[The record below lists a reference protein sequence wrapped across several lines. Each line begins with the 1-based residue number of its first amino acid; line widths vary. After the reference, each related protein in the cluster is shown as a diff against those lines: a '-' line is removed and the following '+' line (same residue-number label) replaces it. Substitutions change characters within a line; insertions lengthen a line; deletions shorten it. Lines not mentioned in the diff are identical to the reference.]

1 MGSLR
6 IARLAGID
14 IFVHWSWFAIFFLL
28 VWSLAEGFFKDVGG
42 DDWSDGSRWAAAVIT
57 SLAFFASVLMH
68 EMSHSLVAKR
78 LGLPVASITLFI
90 FGGVSALTREPE
102 SARDEFKVAIAGPAT
117 SFIISVVL
125 GAVFLVFLLAD
136 KEDSVP
142 GAICGYL
149 AFINLVLGIF
159 NMLPGYPL
167 DGGRVLRAGL
177 WARTRNML
185 KATRWAATSGTIISF
200 VLIAVGV
207 LSVLAGGF
215 VGGVWFIVIG
225 WFLRNTS
232 EQAYQQV
239 LLKNTLE
246 GAKVREMLNRRY
258 LTAPPDASL
267 SHIVNEHFFG
277 QGYRCVPIVVADDLL
292 GLITMSDL
300 RRVPSDQ
307 WGATSAFRAMTPRER
322 LHTVDPDDELMH
334 ALQIMAA
341 NEINQ
346 VPVIDRERM
355 FLGLVTRE
363 DVLRL
368 IHLKTELGQAAPPRP
383 ATAPEPTEAR

>member
-1 MGSLR
+1 MGSIR
-6 IARLAGID
+6 IARLFGID
-14 IFVHWSWFAIFFLL
+14 VFVHWSWFAIFTLL
-28 VWSLAEGFFKDVGG
+28 VWSLAEGFYADVGG
-42 DDWSDGSRWAAAVIT
+42 NDWSDGVRWVAAVVT
-57 SLAFFASVLMH
+57 SLAFFTSVLLH
-68 EMSHSLVAKR
+68 ELSHSLVAQR

-90 FGGVSALTREPE
+90 FGGVSALTREPD
-102 SARDEFKVAIAGPAT
+102 SAKDEFRIAIAGPAT
-117 SFIISVVL
+117 SFVIALVL
-125 GAVFLVFLLAD
+125 GAVFLGFFLAD
-136 KEDSVP
+136 REGSVP
-142 GAICGYL
+142 GVMSGYL
-149 AFINLVLGIF
+149 AFINLAVGIF

-177 WARTRNML
+177 WAQSRNML
-185 KATRWAATSGTIISF
+185 RATRWAATSGTVISF

-215 VGGVWFIVIG
+215 VGGIWFIVIG
-225 WFLRNTS
+225 WFLRNSS

-267 SHIVNEHFFG
+267 ADIVNEHFLG

-292 GLITMSDL
+292 GLITMTDL
-300 RRVPSDQ
+300 RKVPADQ
-307 WGATSAFRAMTPRER
+307 WATTSAFRAMTPRER
-322 LHTVDPDDELMH
+322 LQVVDPDDELMH
-334 ALQIMAA
+334 ALQVMAA
-341 NEINQ
+341 SEVNQ
-346 VPVIDRERM
+346 LPVIDRQRT

-368 IHLKTELGQAAPPRP
+368 IHLKTELSSVSQPSRP
-383 ATAPEPTEAR
+383 APEPTEAR

>member
-6 IARLAGID
+6 VARIFGID
-14 IFVHWSWFAIFFLL
+14 IYIHWSWFAIFFLL
-28 VWSLAEGFFKDVGG
+28 IWSLAEGFYKDVGG
-42 DDWSDGSRWAAAVIT
+42 NEWSDASRWAAAVIT
-57 SLAFFASVLMH
+57 SLAFFASVLLH

-90 FGGVSALTREPE
+90 FGGVSSLLQEPE

-117 SFIISVVL
+117 SFIIALVL
-125 GAVFLVFLLAD
+125 AGVFLGFLLANQ
-136 KEDSVP
+136 EDSVP
-142 GAICGYL
+142 GAISGYL
-149 AFINLVLGIF
+149 AFINFAVGIF

-177 WARTRNML
+177 WARSRNML
-185 KATRWAATSGTIISF
+185 KATRWAASAGTGISF
-200 VLIAVGV
+200 LLIAAGV
-207 LSVLAGGF
+207 VSVLAGGF
-215 VGGVWFIVIG
+215 VGGIWFIVIG

-232 EQAYQQV
+232 EQAYQNV

-258 LTAPPDASL
+258 VTAPPDAFL
-267 SHIVNEHFFG
+267 SQIVNEHILG
-277 QGYRCVPIVVADDLL
+277 QAQRCVPIVVAGDLL

-300 RRVPSDQ
+300 QRVPSDQ
-307 WGATSAFRAMTPRER
+307 WPTTSAFRAMTPRDR
-322 LHTVDPDDELMH
+322 LHVVDPDDELMH

-341 NEINQ
+341 NSINQ
-346 VPVIDRERM
+346 VPVIDRERT

-368 IHLKTELGQAAPPRP
+368 IHLRTELGGTKNP
-383 ATAPEPTEAR
+383 A

>member
-1 MGSLR
+1 MGSIR
-6 IARLAGID
+6 IARIRGID

-28 VWSLAEGFFKDVGG
+28 IWSLAEGFYKDIGG
-42 DDWSDGSRWAAAVIT
+42 DDWSDVSRWVAAVVT
-57 SLAFFASVLMH
+57 SLAFFGSVLLH
-68 EMSHSLVAKR
+68 ELSHSLVAQR

-90 FGGVSALTREPE
+90 FGGVSALGEEPR
-102 SARDEFKVAIAGPAT
+102 SAKDEFKVAIAGPAT
-117 SFIISVVL
+117 SFFISLIL
-125 GAVFLVFLLAD
+125 GAVFLAFFLTD
-136 KEDSVP
+136 NEDTVV
-142 GAICGYL
+142 GAVCGYL
-149 AFINLVLGIF
+149 SFINLAVGIF

-177 WARTRNML
+177 WAQSRNML
-185 KATRWAATSGTIISF
+185 KATRWAATSGSIISF

-215 VGGVWFIVIG
+215 IGGIWFIVIG
-225 WFLRNTS
+225 WFLRNSS

-258 LTAPPDASL
+258 ITAPPDASL
-267 SHIVNEHFFG
+267 ALIVNEHFLG

-292 GLITMSDL
+292 GLITMTDL
-300 RRVPSDQ
+300 RNVPTDQ
-307 WGATSAFRAMTPRER
+307 WATTSAFRAMTPRER

-341 NEINQ
+341 NEVNQ
-346 VPVIDRERM
+346 VPVIDHERT

-368 IHLKTELGQAAPPRP
+368 IHLKTELGQAAPARP
-383 ATAPEPTEAR
+383 ATAPGPTEAS

>member
-6 IARLAGID
+6 VARIFGID
-14 IFVHWSWFAIFFLL
+14 IYIHWSWFAIFFLL
-28 VWSLAEGFFKDVGG
+28 IWSLAEGFYKDVGG
-42 DDWSDGSRWAAAVIT
+42 DEWSDASRWAAAVIT
-57 SLAFFASVLMH
+57 SLAFFASVLLH

-90 FGGVSALTREPE
+90 FGGVSSLLQEPE

-117 SFIISVVL
+117 SFIIAFVL
-125 GAVFLVFLLAD
+125 AGVFLGFFLAD
-136 KEDSVP
+136 QEDSVP

-149 AFINLVLGIF
+149 AFINFAVGIF

-177 WARTRNML
+177 WARSRNML
-185 KATRWAATSGTIISF
+185 KATRWAASAGTGISF
-200 VLIAVGV
+200 LLIAAGV
-207 LSVLAGGF
+207 VSVLAGGF
-215 VGGVWFIVIG
+215 VGGIWFIVIG

-232 EQAYQQV
+232 EQAYQNV

-258 LTAPPDASL
+258 VTAPPDAFL
-267 SHIVNEHFFG
+267 SQIVNEHILG
-277 QGYRCVPIVVADDLL
+277 QAQRCVPIVVADDLL

-300 RRVPSDQ
+300 QRVPADQ
-307 WGATSAFRAMTPRER
+307 WPTTSAFRAMTPRDR
-322 LHTVDPDDELMH
+322 LHVVDPDDELMH

-341 NEINQ
+341 NSINQ
-346 VPVIDRERM
+346 VPVIDRERA

-368 IHLKTELGQAAPPRP
+368 IHLRTELSGTKSP
-383 ATAPEPTEAR
+383 A